1 MKASDTSS
9 AAHGTHRPSPLLLA
23 LGLATMLFLWT
34 FNYIVG
40 KMSLRQIDP
49 LTLAVFRFEVAAIV
63 MLAIYS
69 RHRGRMRPRRAD
81 LGRIAFLGIMG
92 VILNQGGFTIGL
104 NFTSSDHSAV
114 IAAVAPVM
122 VLLFATVLRL
132 EALTAAKVLGMAISF
147 LGVLVLETEHGYPSN
162 SPFLKG
168 DVITLVSTVGYALYA
183 VYGKKMARAYDAIS
197 MNTYMVVTAAI
208 ILLPVAIRQGIV
220 INWGGIGWLGWS
232 GVVYMAIC
240 SSVIAYTIFYWALRY
255 MEASRVA
262 VVSYFQPIAVI
273 LFSVPILG
281 ERPTRHLLAGAVL
294 VLLGV
299 YLAERVSRAAV
310 EAPEHVG

>member
-1 MKASDTSS
+1 
-9 AAHGTHRPSPLLLA
+9 
-23 LGLATMLFLWT
+23 MLFLWT

-40 KMSLRQIDP
+40 KISLRHIDP
-49 LTLAVFRFEVAAIV
+49 LTLAVFRFELAAVV
-63 MLAIYS
+63 MLAIYFS
-69 RHRGRMRPRRAD
+69 HRDRMKPRRAD

-122 VLLFATVLRL
+122 VLLFATLLRL
-132 EALTAAKVLGMAISF
+132 EALTPAKVLGMAISF
-147 LGVLVLETEHGYPSN
+147 FGVLVLETEHGYPSS

-183 VYGKKMARAYDAIS
+183 VFGKKMARAYDAIS

-208 ILLPVAIRQGIV
+208 LLLPVAIRQGIV
-220 INWGGIGWLGWS
+220 IDWRGIGWLGWA
-232 GVVYMAIC
+232 GVVYMAVC
-240 SSVIAYTIFYWALRY
+240 SSVIAYTIFYWALRF

-281 ERPTRHLLAGAVL
+281 EQPWSCWAFTSQREFRRPPSRRPSMWAECITHLGAI
-294 VLLGV
+294 
-299 YLAERVSRAAV
+299 VSNSANHACLRSSCGNLTK
-310 EAPEHVG
+310 EI

>member
-1 MKASDTSS
+1 LGAPNTSPTS
-9 AAHGTHRPSPLLLA
+9 HGTHRPSPFLLA
-23 LGLATMLFLWT
+23 LGLASMLFLWT

-40 KMSLRQIDP
+40 KISLGHIDP
-49 LTLAVFRFEVAAIV
+49 LTLAVFRFELAAAV
-63 MLAIYS
+63 MLAIYFS
-69 RHRGRMRPRRAD
+69 RAERMRPRRAD
-81 LGRIAFLGIMG
+81 FGKIAFLGIMG

-132 EALTAAKVLGMAISF
+132 EGLTPAKVVGMAISF
-147 LGVLVLETEHGYPSN
+147 FGVLVLETEHGYPSS

-197 MNTYMVVTAAI
+197 MNTFMVVTAAI
-208 ILLPVAIRQGIV
+208 LLSPLAVRQALV
-220 INWGGIGWLGWS
+220 IDWKGIGWLGWS

-281 ERPTRHLLAGAVL
+281 ERPTRHLLAGAAL

-299 YLAERVSRAAV
+299 YLAERVSKAAV

>member
-1 MKASDTSS
+1 MDAPNTSPAS
-9 AAHGTHRPSPLLLA
+9 HGTHRPSPFLLA
-23 LGLATMLFLWT
+23 LGLASMLFLWT

-40 KMSLRQIDP
+40 KISLGHIDP
-49 LTLAVFRFEVAAIV
+49 LTLAVFRFELAAAV
-63 MLAIYS
+63 MLAIYFS
-69 RHRGRMRPRRAD
+69 RAERMRPRRAD
-81 LGRIAFLGIMG
+81 FGKIAFLGIMG

-132 EALTAAKVLGMAISF
+132 EGLTPAKVLGMAISF
-147 LGVLVLETEHGYPSN
+147 FGVLVLETEHGYPSS

-197 MNTYMVVTAAI
+197 MNTFMVVTAAI
-208 ILLPVAIRQGIV
+208 LLSPLAVRQALV
-220 INWGGIGWLGWS
+220 IDWKGIGWLGWS

-281 ERPTRHLLAGAVL
+281 ERPTPHLLGGAAL

-299 YLAERVSRAAV
+299 YLAERVSKVAV